1 MKCGEPD
8 ISRGRARRGP
18 TTSERTRNDACL
30 MGHEND
36 TVNGRLFVDR
46 LGRKAT
52 ENLPSVETPSMFEGK
67 HRDSEKHVDTKQEQ
81 GDGPKST

>member
-1 MKCGEPD
+1 
-8 ISRGRARRGP
+8 
-18 TTSERTRNDACL
+18 

-46 LGRKAT
+46 LGRKAA
-52 ENLPSVETPSMFEGK
+52 ENLPFVASVFEGK
-67 HRDSEKHVDTKQEQ
+67 HRDNEKHVDTKQEQ